1 MHEKTADIMIQK
13 YEKALLIRLQFE
25 ELYDEIFDYCL
36 PQRQGFKN
44 YSAGQ
49 RRDDKIFDETAVVGI
64 QEFAS
69 RLQSGLTP
77 NFARW
82 ADFVTGQEVPEEEK
96 DDINNALDEVTDYVF
111 EVLQTS
117 NFAQE
122 IHECFIDLALGTAVL
137 CVMEGDAVNPIRF
150 QSIPL
155 PHVVLDTGPDG
166 KVDHVYRERMI
177 KNEDI
182 MIAYPNA
189 SINTTILQKEY
200 KIILKLKL
208 KY

>member
-1 MHEKTADIMIQK
+1 MHEKTVELMLQR
-13 YEKALLIRLQFE
+13 YEKAKSVRLEFE
-25 ELYDEIFDYCL
+25 DLYDEIFEYCL

-44 YSAGQ
+44 YSAGE

-96 DDINNALDEVTDYVF
+96 DDINNALDGVTDYVF
-111 EVLQTS
+111 EILQTS

-155 PHVVLDTGPDG
+155 PHEVSDTGPDG
-166 KVDHVYRERMI
+166 KVDHV
-177 KNEDI
+177 
-182 MIAYPNA
+182 
-189 SINTTILQKEY
+189 
-200 KIILKLKL
+200 
-208 KY
+208 